1 MGHPQTSQG
10 AKVVRGDDVATD
22 EKLETSV
29 SHASSIGD
37 IESSPTGPPPRLF
50 DDDKDMAARVRHR
63 IDWRLIPA
71 LGLMYGISLM
81 DRKNVSNAAI
91 AGMLADLG
99 MRTGVSYN
107 VVNMS
112 FFITYILLQPLMV
125 IACRRLG
132 PRLFLP
138 SICVAWGAVIIGF
151 GFAHNWHTL
160 VPLRLLLGGLEAGF
174 FPGCLFLMSC
184 WYTRY
189 EVARRYSLFYGIG
202 SFSSALAGILAY
214 GLQQLDGNAG
224 LQGWRW
230 IFIIEGV
237 LTCAIAMFS
246 FSFLVRFPDQEKEK
260 PSWRFLSEDQLSFL
274 IGRLQADR
282 GDAESEAFTW
292 KRFLQPATE
301 WYIYVFP
308 LILFLVTTVS
318 YAFAFTLPIILR
330 DNLGFS
336 VAMSQCLGAPPY
348 AASIFVMY
356 GVNWYG
362 DRKKQRGPILVFL
375 SLVSLIGL
383 PIMGFV
389 DNPWVKYFGVFVTV
403 SGTNSC
409 IPSVMAYQANNIR
422 GQWRRAFC
430 SAALTGIGGVGGI
443 AGAFMFRAQDQPRYI
458 PGFVSCMVCNILV
471 MVLVAGQTLYFR
483 KKNLQADR
491 GQCVL
496 LEDPNFRFTI

>member
-1 MGHPQTSQG
+1 MGPNQNSHAVMSTREG
-10 AKVVRGDDVATD
+10 DVVT
-22 EKLETSV
+22 EKLELSV
-29 SHASSIGD
+29 SHASSTADAESAPTAPLPQRSGD
-37 IESSPTGPPPRLF
+37 E
-50 DDDKDMAARVRHR
+50 DKDMAARVRHR

-91 AGMLADLG
+91 AGMLADLD
-99 MRTGVSYN
+99 MRHGVGYN

-112 FFITYILLQPLMV
+112 FFITYILLQPVMV

-138 SICVAWGAVIIGF
+138 AICVAWGAVIIGF
-151 GFAHNWHTL
+151 GAIT
-160 VPLRLLLGGLEAGF
+160 VD
-174 FPGCLFLMSC
+174 
-184 WYTRY
+184 

-202 SFSSALAGILAY
+202 SFSSALSGILAY
-214 GLQQLDGNAG
+214 GLQQLEGNAG
-224 LQGWRW
+224 LRGWRW

-237 LTCAIAMFS
+237 MTCAIAIFS
-246 FSFLVRFPDQEKEK
+246 VFFLVRFPDQEKEK
-260 PSWRFLSEDQLSFL
+260 RSWRFLSEEQLTFL
-274 IGRLQADR
+274 IGRLQEDR

-389 DNPWVKYFGVFVTV
+389 ENPWVKYFGVFVTI

-430 SAALTGIGGVGGI
+430 SAALTGIGGIGGI
-443 AGAFMFRAQDQPRYI
+443 AGAFMFRAQDQPRYL
-458 PGFVSCMVCNILV
+458 PGFLSCMVCNILV

-483 KKNLQADR
+483 KKNRQADR
-491 GQCVL
+491 GHCIL